1 MKTENIKLIYYRVYT
16 TATILILN
24 KISYLLP
31 DKNTYV
37 YFNLQENQILPNS
50 KTIYKT
56 FFFFSFFLSLVDKR
70 QLKNGTE
77 KDFALI

>member
-1 MKTENIKLIYYRVYT
+1 MKTENIKFIYYRVYT

-31 DKNTYV
+31 DKKKK

-50 KTIYKT
+50 KTTYKT
-56 FFFFSFFLSLVDKR
+56 YFNLFLEFGR
-70 QLKNGTE
+70 
-77 KDFALI
+77 